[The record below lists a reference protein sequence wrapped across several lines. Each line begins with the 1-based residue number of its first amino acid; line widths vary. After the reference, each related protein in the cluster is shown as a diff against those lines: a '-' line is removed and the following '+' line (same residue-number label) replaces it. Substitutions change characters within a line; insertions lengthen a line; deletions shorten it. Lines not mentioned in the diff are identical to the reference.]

1 MTYCAPPPEPVRAGI
16 REVVDV
22 ELPIYQVDAFASR
35 LFAGNPA
42 AVCPLEEWLPA
53 PTMQAIAA
61 ENNLAETAFYVPA
74 SGDYELRWFTP
85 TTEVSLCGHATL
97 ATAFV
102 ISGFTEPGRNLMRF
116 HTRSGP
122 LEVTRQSDLYALDLP
137 ARPAAP
143 AEGPPDMAAILGA
156 MPVTVLRSAED
167 YVAVYAGEAT
177 VKGLMPD
184 LAKVAKLPA
193 QGVIVTAQ
201 GRDVDFVSRY
211 FAPAAG
217 IAEDPVTGAAHCT
230 LVPYWSQRLG
240 KTNMQA
246 RQISARG
253 GELYCRALG
262 NRVMLS
268 GRAVLYLEGR
278 IHV

>member
-1 MTYCAPPPEPVRAGI
+1 
-16 REVVDV
+16 
-22 ELPIYQVDAFASR
+22 
-35 LFAGNPA
+35 
-42 AVCPLEEWLPA
+42 
-53 PTMQAIAA
+53 
-61 ENNLAETAFYVPA
+61 
-74 SGDYELRWFTP
+74 
-85 TTEVSLCGHATL
+85 
-97 ATAFV
+97 V

-122 LEVTRQSDLYALDLP
+122 LEVTRQSDLFALDLP

-156 MPVTVLRSAED
+156 MPVAVLRSAED

-193 QGVIVTAQ
+193 QGLIVTAQ
-201 GRDVDFVSRY
+201 GREVDFVSRY

-217 IAEDPVTGAAHCT
+217 IPEDPVTGAAHCT

-240 KTNMQA
+240 KTAMQA

>member
-1 MTYCAPPPEPVRAGI
+1 VFA
-16 REVVDV
+16 V

-61 ENNLAETAFYVPA
+61 ENNLAETAFYLPS

-85 TTEVSLCGHATL
+85 ATEVALCGHATL

-102 ISGFTEPGRNLMRF
+102 ISTLTEPGRNMMRF

-122 LEVTRQSDLYALDLP
+122 LEVTRQSDIFSLDLP

-143 AEGPPDMAAILGA
+143 TEAPGDMSTILGA
-156 MPVTVLRSAED
+156 MPVSVLRSADD
-167 YVAVYAGEAT
+167 YVAVFAGEAT
-177 VKGLMPD
+177 IKGLMPD
-184 LAKVAKLPA
+184 LVKLAKLPA
-193 QGVIVTAQ
+193 QGVIVTAP

-240 KTNMQA
+240 KTTLQA

-253 GELYCRALG
+253 GELSCRALG

-278 IHV
+278 IHI

>member
-1 MTYCAPPPEPVRAGI
+1 M
-16 REVVDV
+16 
-22 ELPIYQVDAFASR
+22 ELPIYQDDAFATQ

-42 AVCPLEEWLPA
+42 AVVPLTEWLSA

-61 ENNLAETAFYVPA
+61 ENNLAETAFFLPS

-102 ISGFTEPGRNLMRF
+102 ITSITEPGRNLMRF

-122 LEVTRQSDLYALDLP
+122 LQVTRQGDIFSLDLP

-143 AEGPPDMAAILGA
+143 TEAPADIATILGA
-156 MPVTVLRSAED
+156 MPATLLRSAED

-184 LAKVAKLPA
+184 LARVAKLPA
-193 QGVIVTAQ
+193 QGFIVTAQ
-201 GRDVDFVSRY
+201 GREVDFVSRY

-217 IAEDPVTGAAHCT
+217 IPEDPVTGAAHCT

-240 KTNMQA
+240 KTNLHA

-253 GELYCRALG
+253 GDLYCRALG

-268 GRAVLYLEGR
+268 GRAVLYLDGR

>member
-1 MTYCAPPPEPVRAGI
+1 
-16 REVVDV
+16 V

-53 PTMQAIAA
+53 PTMQSIAT
-61 ENNLAETAFYVPA
+61 ENNLAETAFFLPS
-74 SGDYELRWFTP
+74 SGDFEQRWFTP

-102 ISGFTEPGRNLMRF
+102 ISTFTEPGRTLMRF

-122 LEVTRQSDLYALDLP
+122 LEVTRQGDIFSLDLP

-143 AEGPPDMAAILGA
+143 TEVPTDMSAILGA
-156 MPVTVLRSAED
+156 MPVDVLRSAED
-167 YVAVYAGEAT
+167 YVAIFAGEAT

-184 LAKVAKLPA
+184 LAKLAKLPA
-193 QGVIVTAQ
+193 QGVIVTAP
-201 GRDVDFVSRY
+201 GREVDFVSRY

-217 IAEDPVTGAAHCT
+217 IPEDPVTGAAHCT

-240 KTNMQA
+240 RTNLQA

-278 IHV
+278 IHI